1 MERVRC
7 YAFLW
12 VLSWTRNIA
21 RFHSIL
27 SVSLNSV
34 FERRD
39 IFSLYFFLFFLF
51 FPCVRAFTRLSTPF
65 PLPSPRFSRSIYF
78 LSRFNRWP
86 ANDVPGLVAPPPP
99 FFLLLSR
106 GYFFCFSFF
115 FSFSYFL
122 FSLPSPLTRFTPLTR
137 RTRETNYQFSEYNK
151 CPILPL
157 PLPLSFSLCSSLS
170 RTIKRV
176 NW

>member
-65 PLPSPRFSRSIYF
+65 PLPSPRFFRSIYF

-99 FFLLLSR
+99 S
-106 GYFFCFSFF
+106 F
-115 FSFSYFL
+115 FSFLVVIFFVSLSFFL
-122 FSLPSPLTRFTPLTR
+122 FLISFFPSLRPSLVSPLSLVELARPITNFPNIINVRFSPSPSPSLF
-137 RTRETNYQFSEYNK
+137 
-151 CPILPL
+151 
-157 PLPLSFSLCSSLS
+157 LSVPHCLGQ
-170 RTIKRV
+170 
-176 NW
+176 

>member
-39 IFSLYFFLFFLF
+39 IFSLYFFLFSF
-51 FPCVRAFTRLSTPF
+51 FPLCTRVHAPLDD
-65 PLPSPRFSRSIYF
+65 PLPSPLPGFLGLFIFYRDSIVG
-78 LSRFNRWP
+78 R
-86 ANDVPGLVAPPPP
+86 
-99 FFLLLSR
+99 
-106 GYFFCFSFF
+106 
-115 FSFSYFL
+115 
-122 FSLPSPLTRFTPLTR
+122 LTTFP
-137 RTRETNYQFSEYNK
+137 
-151 CPILPL
+151 
-157 PLPLSFSLCSSLS
+157 
-170 RTIKRV
+170 V
-176 NW
+176 